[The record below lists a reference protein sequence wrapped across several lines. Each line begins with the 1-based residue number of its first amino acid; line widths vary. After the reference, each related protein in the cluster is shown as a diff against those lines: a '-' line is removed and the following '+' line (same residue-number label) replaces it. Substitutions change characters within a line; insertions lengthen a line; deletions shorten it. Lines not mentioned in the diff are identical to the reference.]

1 MSSDPFIDASGA
13 PKPGGRRLDGSR
25 LRLLKWPIIILLVA
39 IFAYYPIGMIVVHKI
54 DDDPDFKAAEVPSGA
69 SQAVAVEAA
78 LIDREVN
85 RNGWISN
92 DPIFLPGSLLDN
104 MPNYQQGMLQAMRRF
119 TLELQDQIGRSRAS
133 SSIDPDLQKAVGLLN
148 YSPTVW
154 LWNPSVSLAPAQSSE
169 AQYRAAMRALQSYND
184 RLAKGQATFEPRA
197 DNLQATLDGI
207 GKDLGDASSE
217 IERQIDDNSGNWL
230 DFNADDVFYRTKGLS
245 YAYGIMLRDLGV
257 DFKQVIQE
265 KGATQIWQ
273 RLVGSL
279 MEVAALRPWVVVNG
293 RPDALLQPNHLAA
306 EGFYIQRAR
315 TQLYELIDILQK

>member
-25 LRLLKWPIIILLVA
+25 LRLLKWPIILLLVA

-54 DDDPDFKAAEVPSGA
+54 DDDPEFKVAEVPSGA

-85 RNGWISN
+85 RNGWVSN

-104 MPNYQQGMLQAMRRF
+104 MPNFQQGMLQAMRRF

-184 RLAKGQATFEPRA
+184 RLGRGQATFEPRA